1 MWASADECRRRERFS
16 IQHVVGTCGQ
26 NSPTAGGPRA
36 DFYTRGLSQGPI
48 SRTLRAQVASPACS
62 GLAFLDQ
69 TWIHFSYLIYHP
81 ADLRGRAPVTSIDD
95 NKALV
100 RGFYDGSPFLARGTG
115 SDRRRSPW
123 ASPSYRQRSR
133 TGRHGAD
140 KIELVARIRLPVG
153 AELPIAPQRRLN
165 ERVTASS
172 SRPKSVLS
180 SRVSRAQG
188 HARRSIGR
196 HSQRRTG
203 PEPASRAAQAAIG
216 V

>member
-1 MWASADECRRRERFS
+1 MWPELSNRRRSTSRFLYARF
-16 IQHVVGTCGQ
+16 V
-26 NSPTAGGPRA
+26 
-36 DFYTRGLSQGPI
+36 
-48 SRTLRAQVASPACS
+48 SRPDLTYSSGASCVASVFGTPCKKWRS
-62 GLAFLDQ
+62 VVKPR
-69 TWIHFSYLIYHP
+69 T
-81 ADLRGRAPVTSIDD
+81 RALLSSIEVTG
-95 NKALV
+95 ALP
-100 RGFYDGSPFLARGTG
+100 RG